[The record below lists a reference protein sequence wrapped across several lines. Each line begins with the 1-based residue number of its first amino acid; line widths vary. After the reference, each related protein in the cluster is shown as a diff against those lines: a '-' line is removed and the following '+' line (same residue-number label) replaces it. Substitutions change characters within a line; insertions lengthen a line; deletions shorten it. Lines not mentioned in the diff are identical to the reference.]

1 MANLFSRWRAS
12 LERLIFAGLKPD
24 EPSVTKKPKSKIATL
39 VESAEELAS
48 RGLKPEEKKLPG
60 PMTLGQK
67 LGMVAGI
74 LLVCVFVY
82 VLVIVLGHHA
92 EQAESKAPPPPPV
105 EIVPK
110 GFKVDKNKD
119 LEVMEMNFNKTSE
132 PKEITGTLRNAT
144 DHAIAS
150 CEVRFDVTTKTGAQ
164 LGSVSTT
171 LHGLEARGT
180 AKFRIPVP
188 YKEAGFAMVRDLRV
202 N

>member
-1 MANLFSRWRAS
+1 MANAFSRWRAS

-24 EPSVTKKPKSKIATL
+24 QPLVTKKPKSKIATL
-39 VESAEELAS
+39 VDSAEELAS
-48 RGLKPEEKKLPG
+48 RGLKPEDKKLRG

-74 LLVCVFVY
+74 LLVGVFIY
-82 VLVIVLGHHA
+82 VLVIVLKHPA

-105 EIVPK
+105 EIIPE
-110 GFKVDKNKD
+110 GFQVDKNKD
-119 LEVMEMNFNKTSE
+119 LEVVEMNFNKGKE
-132 PKEITGTLRNAT
+132 PKEITGTLRNVT

-171 LHGLEARGT
+171 LHGLRARAT
-180 AKFRIPVP
+180 VKFNIPVP
-188 YKEAGFAMVRDLRV
+188 YKDAGFAMVRELRV
-202 N
+202 D